1 MIKVKSA
8 EMRKR
13 DNRPFSQCAKSE
25 VGLDELNFWTCTY
38 ISS

>member
-1 MIKVKSA
+1 VKSA

-13 DNRPFSQCAKSE
+13 DNRSFSQCANKIWSRP
-25 VGLDELNFWTCTY
+25 VLDELNFWTCTY